1 MTRVNVRDV
10 RSPRTLAVALAAAA
24 LLAGCGSS
32 DSPAPPKQQGKDVVG
47 LDPSSRDLARARR
60 AARTRSE
67 RRRRTAGAGA
77 AAAGR
82 PRIEQTRIPFP
93 PKRRREM
100 AAYAQ
105 RHYGIDS
112 FRLTDP
118 KVIVEHYTESAD
130 AQSAINLFSP
140 DTPDQELH
148 ELPNVCAQFV
158 IDRDGTIHQ
167 LVPLTIMCR
176 HTVGLNYTA
185 IGIEHAGFSDAE
197 ILRNRAEMTASL
209 KLTNWL
215 RCRFGIDVKNV
226 IGHNESLSSPYHREN
241 VASLR
246 TQTHGDWSKADMDV
260 YRKRLAG
267 RACA

>member
-10 RSPRTLAVALAAAA
+10 CSRGTLAAALLAAA
-24 LLAGCGSS
+24 LLAGCGS
-32 DSPAPPKQQGKDVVG
+32 DSPAPRKQEAKDVVG

-60 AARTRSE
+60 AARIRSK
-67 RRRRTAGAGA
+67 RARRTAGA

-93 PKRRREM
+93 PKRRDEM

-105 RHYGIDS
+105 RHYGLDTY
-112 FRLTDP
+112 RLTDP

-148 ELPNVCAQFV
+148 ELPNVCAHFV
-158 IDRDGTIHQ
+158 IDRDGTIYQ

-197 ILRNRAEMTASL
+197 ILRNRAELTASL
-209 KLTNWL
+209 RLTGWL
-215 RCRFGIDVKNV
+215 RCRFAIDVKNV
-226 IGHNESLSSPYHREN
+226 IGHNESVSSPYHREN

-246 TQTHGDWSKADMDV
+246 AQTHSDWSKADMDV
-260 YRKRLAG
+260 YRRRLA
-267 RACA
+267 RRPCA